1 MAAASGVPHAGLTLT
16 GPSASLVFAVGTA
29 RGAARP
35 TLPTGQIFSGHWADR
50 SAHASF
56 WSQYTNQAMSPA
68 GTTVTMR
75 AVRPST
81 RPWNFVAVEAVGE
94 EE

>member
-1 MAAASGVPHAGLTLT
+1 MLAHAGLAIT
-16 GPSASLVFAVGTA
+16 GPAASLVFAVGTA
-29 RGAARP
+29 GSAVRP
-35 TLPTGQIFSGHWADR
+35 TLPTGQIFAGHWVDR
-50 SAHASF
+50 SAHAAF

-75 AVRPST
+75 TLRPAS